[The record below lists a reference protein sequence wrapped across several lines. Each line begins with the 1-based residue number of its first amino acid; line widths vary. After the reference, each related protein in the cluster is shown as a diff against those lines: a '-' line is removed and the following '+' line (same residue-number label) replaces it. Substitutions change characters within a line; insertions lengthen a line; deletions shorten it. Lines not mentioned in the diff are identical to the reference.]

1 MLFRSA
7 LGAKRPYIVKQEVNP
22 NRIVLDLYGVQ
33 CNSNWIT
40 QKPPYGVIESVD
52 IQGVDSDVTRI
63 IVNLNQN
70 AKWGYSVK
78 YNGNNLVLDI
88 KHIHR
93 NILNNASNKL
103 AGMVIGVDAG
113 HGGGYGNGA
122 IGAAGNME
130 KDQNLAMAYI
140 LKGLLEA
147 EGAKVVMSRTS
158 DKNVQ
163 NNNERL
169 DNFKKENIDLLI
181 SIHCNAGGN
190 PLKTGGTSTY
200 YRHIEHKELAE
211 AMLPRL
217 LEIEGVQNF
226 GLVGNFNFTL
236 NSATEFPSVLVE
248 TLFISNLWDEEQLI
262 DPAFQKLMMKKT
274 VQGLKDYLNGF

>member
-1 MLFRSA
+1 
-7 LGAKRPYIVKQEVNP
+7 
-22 NRIVLDLYGVQ
+22 
-33 CNSNWIT
+33 
-40 QKPPYGVIESVD
+40 
-52 IQGVDSDVTRI
+52 
-63 IVNLNQN
+63 
-70 AKWGYSVK
+70 
-78 YNGNNLVLDI
+78 
-88 KHIHR
+88 
-93 NILNNASNKL
+93 
-103 AGMVIGVDAG
+103 
-113 HGGGYGNGA
+113 
-122 IGAAGNME
+122 ME
-130 KDQNLAMAYI
+130 KDQNLARAYN

-147 EGAKVVMSRTS
+147 EGDKVVMSRTS